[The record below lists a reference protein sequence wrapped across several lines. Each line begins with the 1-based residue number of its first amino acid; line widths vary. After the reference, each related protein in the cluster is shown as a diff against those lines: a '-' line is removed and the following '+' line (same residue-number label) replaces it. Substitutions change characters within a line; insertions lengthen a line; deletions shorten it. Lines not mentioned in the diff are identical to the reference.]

1 AQVAEQAQPAGAGR
15 GLRHRQR
22 HRQDG
27 VGAQLRLVRRAV
39 EVDHDLVDEPLLGGV
54 VPDQLLE
61 DPLAH
66 VVDRPGHAPAPVAG
80 GVAVTQLDRLER
92 AGGPAGRH
100 GRPADRPVVER
111 HLDLHRRV
119 SPRVEDL
126 PGDDALDRGHES
138 LRSHACRD
146 RSPASLP
153 RAGRAGPGVG
163 AAPGVRAAHWDAG
176 LGHVVVRFHDV
187 TAARRAPW
195 VTRLLAAAIVVVF
208 LLAPAVAAVG
218 LGAVAVAD
226 LCQAEAFFYQYGA
239 VPAELVTNAQ
249 LPRVPTGEAVGG
261 ACLLGPPAYEK
272 TPVWSVLSAMFLH
285 AGWLHLLGNLLF
297 LYVFGNNVE
306 DRFGHV
312 GFLAF
317 YLGAG
322 YVASYGFAL
331 GFPDTVT
338 PMVGASGAVSGVL
351 GAYLALYP
359 HARVWSLVPVC
370 LFLPLRLPAWLVL
383 GSWFVLQYLYSIGY
397 GATDGTVAYLAH
409 VVGFVFGFLV
419 ALPWRR

>member
-1 AQVAEQAQPAGAGR
+1 MVIP
-15 GLRHRQR
+15 
-22 HRQDG
+22 
-27 VGAQLRLVRRAV
+27 
-39 EVDHDLVDEPLLGGV
+39 
-54 VPDQLLE
+54 
-61 DPLAH
+61 
-66 VVDRPGHAPAPVAG
+66 
-80 GVAVTQLDRLER
+80 
-92 AGGPAGRH
+92 
-100 GRPADRPVVER
+100 
-111 HLDLHRRV
+111 
-119 SPRVEDL
+119 
-126 PGDDALDRGHES
+126 
-138 LRSHACRD
+138 
-146 RSPASLP
+146 
-153 RAGRAGPGVG
+153 
-163 AAPGVRAAHWDAG
+163 
-176 LGHVVVRFHDV
+176 FHDV
-187 TAARRAPW
+187 NPARRTPW
-195 VTRLLAAAIVVVF
+195 VTRLLIAANVVVF
-208 LLAPAVAAVG
+208 LLTPAVTAVG
-218 LGAVAVAD
+218 LGTVAVAD

-419 ALPWRR
+419 ALPWRRPRPRPHLGPPPPRSWGWGGG